1 LEAAIERGIA
11 YKEAGADLI
20 QPISKGVRNID
31 ELRRFKSEVQ
41 ASLSLQI
48 LAWLETDLEETELQK
63 LAAIATWPLVPLMTA
78 TQAIRAN
85 LGQLIKD
92 KSSFR
97 LPIDRVAMA
106 EFNQMIGL
114 PEIEELQLKYL
125 PQNIR

>member
-1 LEAAIERGIA
+1 
-11 YKEAGADLI
+11 
-20 QPISKGVRNID
+20 
-31 ELRRFKSEVQ
+31 
-41 ASLSLQI
+41 
-48 LAWLETDLEETELQK
+48 LETDLEKAELQK